1 MLILSKFDLSLE
13 SRSLLF
19 IFQIRVSKD
28 SSCIFDMDTAAEK
41 VFRCK
46 LENVVGKPL
55 QTILPNVNLP
65 KEAPAESTTTHVSIF
80 NFRTPKHESFY
91 ILQKYI

>member
-1 MLILSKFDLSLE
+1 MHTYRLGLFFRVIDVCMLILSLNLNFLSLV
-13 SRSLLF
+13 LLF

-28 SSCIFDMDTAAEK
+28 SSFIFDMDTAAEK

-65 KEAPAESTTTHVSIF
+65 KEATHVSIF
-80 NFRTPKHESFY
+80 NFRAT
-91 ILQKYI
+91 

>member
-1 MLILSKFDLSLE
+1 
-13 SRSLLF
+13 
-19 IFQIRVSKD
+19 
-28 SSCIFDMDTAAEK
+28 MDTAAEK

-65 KEAPAESTTTHVSIF
+65 KEATHVSIF
-80 NFRTPKHESFY
+80 NFRTTQHESLQ
-91 ILQKYI
+91 ILQKTFKNTFGFSNFKSKVHNFSATAIRF

>member
-1 MLILSKFDLSLE
+1 
-13 SRSLLF
+13 
-19 IFQIRVSKD
+19 
-28 SSCIFDMDTAAEK
+28 MDTAAEK

-65 KEAPAESTTTHVSIF
+65 KEATHVSIF
-80 NFRTPKHESFY
+80 NFRTYNMNHCKFCRKRSKIHLAFPTLSQRCT
-91 ILQKYI
+91 ISVLQPFAFNNFSLEHPVR

>member
-1 MLILSKFDLSLE
+1 
-13 SRSLLF
+13 
-19 IFQIRVSKD
+19 
-28 SSCIFDMDTAAEK
+28 MDTAAEK

-65 KEAPAESTTTHVSIF
+65 KEATHVSIF
-80 NFRTPKHESFY
+80 NFRTTQHESLQF
-91 ILQKYI
+91 LQKTFKNTFSMWRCNIIRLWPHYRVRVDKSYKYSTVFV